1 MTFKPWYPV
10 LFFAAFLVLGVWVL
24 DDYGISWDEAIQRRH
39 GRVSIDYAAEK
50 LGIDGHIPLEPKWDL
65 EDYQWS
71 NYGMIYQITA
81 NLLEQ
86 QLGYED
92 SPYHYYKLRHYL
104 CFGLFWLATIFFYRG
119 LRIRFPDKAWYP
131 LIGTL
136 ALVLSPRIFANGFYN
151 PKDHIL
157 LVFYVI
163 STTTLLRFLKERT
176 WRNLIFHAF
185 ATGLALNTR
194 LPALII
200 PLTTVLVLGW
210 EMLRERP
217 FSGRNLGMIAT
228 YVPLSIA
235 FMIPF
240 FPFLWEDTFSRLI
253 GAFSEMSAFE
263 WDSYVLL
270 FGNRI
275 SALDVPGY
283 YIPAWIIITTPL
295 LYLLFIFTG
304 MFATLKGM
312 IGNLKKL
319 RFWSNK
325 EEMLDFTQL
334 GLAVGPILVV
344 VLLGSTL
351 YNGWRHL
358 HFVYPGFVFLLMVGF
373 DWARTRVQ
381 GRVKKSNEP
390 KPFFAS
396 VPALLLS
403 IGLTLT
409 AINMV
414 RYHPHQYVYFNA
426 AIQGDPLNVRFDMD
440 YWGVGFRDAF
450 LQLADQIPEGEV
462 RSVKCDS
469 AWPCKDN
476 YKSLPAEAKAKLRL
490 EGAWHK
496 ADYLATNFLWDNTPY
511 DARDKKDHF
520 AYPVVEIRP
529 AGDLTVGIYSLK
541 EGRDE

>member
-1 MTFKPWYPV
+1 M
-10 LFFAAFLVLGVWVL
+10 LFRPIYAALLFAVFLVVGCWIL
-24 DDYGISWDEAIQRRH
+24 DDYGISWDESIQRRH

-50 LGIDGHIPLEPKWDL
+50 LGFDDHVKLEPSWNL

-92 SPYHYYKLRHYL
+92 NPYKYYQLRHYL

-119 LRIRFPDKAWYP
+119 LRIRFPDRAWYP
-131 LIGTL
+131 FLGTL
-136 ALVLSPRIFANGFYN
+136 ALILSPRIFAHGFFN

-157 LVFYVI
+157 LVFYII
-163 STTTLLRFLKERT
+163 STTTMLRFLSERT
-176 WRNLIFHAF
+176 WRNLIIHAF

-194 LPALII
+194 LPAMII
-200 PLTTVLVLGW
+200 PLSTVLILGW

-217 FSGRNLGMIAT
+217 FSLRNLGQIAA
-228 YVPLSIA
+228 YLPLSVV

-240 FPFLWEDTFSRLI
+240 FPFLWEDTLNRLV

-270 FGNRI
+270 FGDRL
-275 SALDVPGY
+275 SALDMPWY
-283 YIPAWIIITTPL
+283 YVPAWIAVSTPL

-304 MFATLKGM
+304 MFATLKDLFS
-312 IGNLKKL
+312 NLRQV
-319 RFWSNK
+319 RFWGSR
-325 EEMLDFTQL
+325 EQLLDFAQL
-334 GLAVGPILVV
+334 GLSVGPILVV
-344 VLLGSTL
+344 IALSSTL

-358 HFVYPGFVFLLMVGF
+358 HFVYPGMVFLLMVGF
-373 DWARTRVQ
+373 DRARSQVREM
-381 GRVKKSNEP
+381 VKRSGGKRH
-390 KPFFAS
+390 PFFAR
-396 VPALLLS
+396 VPGILLG
-403 IGLTLT
+403 IGLLT
-409 AINMV
+409 TAVQMV

-426 AIQGDPLNVRFDMD
+426 AIHGDPLNLRFDMD

-462 RSVKCDS
+462 RSIKCDS

-476 YKSLPAEAKAKLRL
+476 YKALPPAAKAKLRL

-496 ADYLATNFLWDNTPY
+496 ADYLATNFIWDNTRY
-511 DARDKKDHF
+511 DVRDRKEHF
-520 AYPVVEIRP
+520 ARPAVEICP
-529 AGDLTVGIYSLK
+529 AGDLTIGIYRLK
-541 EGRDE
+541 E